1 MKYKFTFSV
10 ITPTYNRSHFLY
22 RVYQS
27 LYNQTFQDFEWIV
40 INDGSTDNT
49 DKIIS
54 QLIQDSSFY
63 IQYIYQE
70 NSGLHVARN
79 KGVTMARGYLSVFL
93 DDDDIL
99 TPFALE
105 RFWYWWNQ
113 IPPAQQDKFAG
124 VTALCAD
131 LITGE
136 IIGDRFPRDV
146 MVANNVQMFGVLR
159 VRGDKARCFRTEIL
173 RAYPWPTDIG
183 RYVTASLVYNRI
195 SKSYLLL
202 FVNEVLMLKQ
212 VGTTHPRIT
221 HKKRQLLA
229 KSPYASHLYFKE
241 YLEHPLPLL
250 ERTRALI
257 HYIRYSF
264 HANISLCK
272 QIADSPYKLLYFPAL
287 PIGYLLY
294 RKDVSLLKKLEGMKY

>member
-1 MKYKFTFSV
+1 MFTFSV
-10 ITPTYNRSHFLY
+10 ITPTYNRSHFIH

-40 INDGSTDNT
+40 INDGSTDDT
-49 DKIIS
+49 DKIVS
-54 QLIQDSSFY
+54 QLIHEAPFP
-63 IQYIYQE
+63 IQYVYQKH
-70 NSGLHVARN
+70 SGLHVSRN
-79 KGVTMARGYLSVFL
+79 KGIAMARGYLSVFL
-93 DDDDIL
+93 DDDDVL
-99 TPFALE
+99 LPHALE

-113 IPPAQQDKFAG
+113 IPQAQQDKFAG

-131 LITGE
+131 LVTGE
-136 IIGDRFPRDV
+136 IIGDRFPQDM

-159 VRGDKARCFRTEIL
+159 IRGDKARCFRTEVL

-183 RYVTASLVYNRI
+183 SYVTAALVYNRI

-221 HKKRQLLA
+221 HKKKQLLA
-229 KSPYASHLYFKE
+229 KSPYATRLYFKE

-250 ERTRALI
+250 ERLRALA
-257 HYIRYSF
+257 HYVRYSF
-264 HANISLCK
+264 HGNISLCK
-272 QIADSPYKLLYFPAL
+272 QIAESPYKLLCLFAL
-287 PIGYLLY
+287 PVGYLLY
-294 RKDVSLLKKLEGMKY
+294 RKDLSFLVKLRS